1 MLKHVRVVRAARQRR
16 KARPFIVVHGRRFVG
31 TQEAIGEAAGTAIVA
46 PMTIA
51 EEVGA
56 PAQQAHTAVASASAS
71 MGDAAPQ
78 GAPDRST
85 VEMVERAVFLH
96 HPYENRERLRSIL
109 PRETSAQVLDR
120 VLDHLE
126 RSGRIAIDGE
136 VIRWAS
142 DAGKSDAVGQVDGEG
157 ASGDKSILAGTR
169 FEWMEEDKLPT
180 ETIGEYIA
188 RIYNAHEPGSYTAED
203 AREFDEG
210 MRRMAKG
217 DYYTHEQVW
226 KEFGS

>member
-1 MLKHVRVVRAARQRR
+1 M
-16 KARPFIVVHGRRFVG
+16 G
-31 TQEAIGEAAGTAIVA
+31 TQEAVREAAGTAAVA

-56 PAQQAHTAVASASAS
+56 PAQQQAHTAVASASVAS
-71 MGDAAPQ
+71 VGDAAPQ
-78 GAPDRST
+78 GTPDRGT
-85 VEMVERAVFLH
+85 VEMVERAIFLH

-109 PRETSAQVLDR
+109 PKKTDAQALDR
-120 VLDHLE
+120 VLEQLE

-142 DAGKSDAVGQVDGEG
+142 DAGKSDAVGQADGAA
-157 ASGDKSILAGTR
+157 ASGDKSILEGTR

-180 ETIGEYIA
+180 ETIGEYIT